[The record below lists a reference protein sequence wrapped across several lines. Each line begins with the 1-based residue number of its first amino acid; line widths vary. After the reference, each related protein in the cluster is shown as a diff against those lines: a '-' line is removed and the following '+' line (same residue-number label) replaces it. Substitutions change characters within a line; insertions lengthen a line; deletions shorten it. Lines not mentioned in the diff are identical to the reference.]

1 MNFLIYFVIEA
12 DELVSFPQSIM
23 DKTVI
28 DQTNRA
34 VQIFHR
40 PRYHILT
47 YFLVRFHSHKE
58 VVPQLCLTP
67 IQVSV
72 NSRKWMAPCPYIHFA
87 PFQNSTSML
96 EQLCSFPNS
105 PNHWEIG
112 VQFFSNFSFLREDQT
127 LIFGQVTLNIL
138 LTFFKTLFL
147 QESQIRVL
155 FLKLIRPFVILAAKR
170 QKTGVVRMRVCR

>member
-1 MNFLIYFVIEA
+1 MNPNFNHRLCQKRQWGESSFFNILWYLITVVGANWRLVSNNFWVRKRCYCGRFRFQEVRYQSDCFTEMNFLIYFVIEA

-40 PRYHILT
+40 PRDHILT

-87 PFQNSTSML
+87 PFQNSTPML
-96 EQLCSFPNS
+96 E
-105 PNHWEIG
+105 
-112 VQFFSNFSFLREDQT
+112 
-127 LIFGQVTLNIL
+127 
-138 LTFFKTLFL
+138 
-147 QESQIRVL
+147 
-155 FLKLIRPFVILAAKR
+155 
-170 QKTGVVRMRVCR
+170 